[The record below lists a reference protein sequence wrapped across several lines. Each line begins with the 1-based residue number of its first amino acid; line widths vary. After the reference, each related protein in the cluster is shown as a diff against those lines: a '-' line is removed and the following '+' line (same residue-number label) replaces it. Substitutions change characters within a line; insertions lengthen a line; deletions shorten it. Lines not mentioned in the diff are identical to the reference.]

1 MNIKQ
6 VSERPKRQAAIIARD
21 KLKEMFSDVISTFVC
36 CRECR
41 DDHDLQ

>member
-6 VSERPKRQAAIIARD
+6 VSERPKRQAARIARD
-21 KLKEMFSDVISTFVC
+21 KLKEMLSDKIGTFAC